1 MSIGE
6 VHNVASLEKAVF
18 ARTEPVC
25 ADWRII
31 FDCVHGAMYALGPF
45 EVPVT
50 LGSNL
55 TELADINLKIAVEVW
70 GAYGGMNWAGQDLRE
85 PRD

>member
-1 MSIGE
+1 
-6 VHNVASLEKAVF
+6 
-18 ARTEPVC
+18 
-25 ADWRII
+25 
-31 FDCVHGAMYALGPF
+31 MYALGPF